1 MIFIFTNTSTNITFK
16 ISPIDPYKVYYMKKP
31 ISVLLINPWITDFA
45 AYNLWAEPLGLY
57 YIASILR
64 NAGAEVRLINCLHS
78 LTKKEPEPKN
88 NGSGKYLRRLIQK
101 PAPLRFVRRNYACY
115 GIGEDEFE
123 DRLKVIRAP
132 DAVLFTSHMTYWYP
146 GVFKAIDIVKR
157 VYGQRVPVVL
167 GGIYT
172 KLCRSHAFRFSGA
185 DFIFTENDLS
195 KLIPLLARITGKTL
209 FAHQR
214 LEAFADYP
222 EPDHR
227 MHEGYNYIAVLTGR
241 GCPFRCS
248 YCAAHL
254 LSSGISRKNIQSVV
268 QEIRTHTRILGVQN
282 VAFYDDALLAD
293 AEHHIIPIIERIA
306 ETVPGVSYHL
316 PNGVHAG
323 FVTARISRLFHTVGF
338 QTIRIGFETANREL
352 QKKTGQKTTNTEFRS
367 AVAALR
373 EAGFSKK
380 AIGTYIMA
388 GLPGQTAK
396 DVENSIDYVY
406 RAGASPYL
414 SYFSP
419 IPGTAIW
426 KDAAAHSPFPIEH
439 EPLLQNN
446 SVFILGNGQFSE
458 ATIQH
463 LKDSA
468 AALRNT
474 PS

>member
-1 MIFIFTNTSTNITFK
+1 
-16 ISPIDPYKVYYMKKP
+16 MKKP
-31 ISVLLINPWITDFA
+31 ISILLINPWITDFA

-64 NAGAEVRLINCLHS
+64 NAGAEVHFVNCLRS
-78 LTKKEPEPKN
+78 LTKKEPEPKQ
-88 NGSGKYLRRLIQK
+88 NGCGKYLRTVIEK

-115 GIGEDEFE
+115 GIDEDEFE
-123 DRLKVIRAP
+123 ERLKATQAP
-132 DAVLFTSHMTYWYP
+132 DAVLLTSHMTYWYP
-146 GVFKAIDIVKR
+146 GVFKTINIVKR
-157 VYGQRVPVVL
+157 VYGKRVPVVL

-172 KLCRSHAFRFSGA
+172 TLCRDHASRFSGA
-185 DFIFTENDLS
+185 DFIFTEKDLS
-195 KLIPLLARITGKTL
+195 KLIPLLTRITGKIL
-209 FAHQR
+209 FANQK
-214 LEAFADYP
+214 LEVFADYP

-248 YCAAHL
+248 YCAAPL
-254 LSSGISRKNIQSVV
+254 LNSGISRKSILSVV
-268 QEIRTHTRILGVQN
+268 QEIHTHTRILGAHN

-293 AEHHIIPIIERIA
+293 AEHHIIPIIEKTTEI
-306 ETVPGVSYHL
+306 VPGVSYHL

-323 FVTARISRLFHTVGF
+323 FVTARIARLFYAAGF

-352 QKKTGQKTTNTEFRS
+352 QNKTGKKTTNSEFRY
-367 AVAALR
+367 AVAVLR
-373 EAGFSKK
+373 EAGFSQK

-396 DVENSIDYVY
+396 DVENSIDFVY

-426 KDAAAHSPFPIEH
+426 KDAVEHSCFPVER

-446 SVFILGNGQFSE
+446 SVFILGNSQFSE
-458 ATIQH
+458 ATVQH

-468 AALRNT
+468 AALRKA

>member
-1 MIFIFTNTSTNITFK
+1 
-16 ISPIDPYKVYYMKKP
+16 MKKP
-31 ISVLLINPWITDFA
+31 ISILLINPWITDFA

-64 NAGAEVRLINCLHS
+64 NAGAEVQFINCLKS
-78 LTKKEPEPKN
+78 LTEKEPEPKK
-88 NGSGKYLRRLIQK
+88 NGCGKYLRRVIKK
-101 PAPLRFVRRNYACY
+101 PAPLHFVRRNYACY
-115 GIGEDEFE
+115 GMSEDEFE
-123 DRLKVIRAP
+123 NRLKVIQAP
-132 DAVLFTSHMTYWYP
+132 DAVLLTSHMTYWYP
-146 GVFKAIDIVKR
+146 GVFKAIEIVKR

-172 KLCRSHAFRFSGA
+172 RLCRSHASRFSGA
-185 DFIFTENDLS
+185 DFIFTDNNLS
-195 KLIPLLARITGKTL
+195 KLIPLLSRITKKPL
-209 FAHQR
+209 FTNQR
-214 LEAFADYP
+214 LDVFSDYP

-227 MHEGYNYIAVLTGR
+227 MHEEYNYIAVLTGR

-254 LSSGISRKNIQSVV
+254 LSSGISRRSIRSVV
-268 QEIRTHTRILGVQN
+268 QEIRTHTRMRGARN

-293 AEHHIIPIIERIA
+293 AERHIIPIIEKIS

-323 FVTARISRLFHTVGF
+323 FITARISGLLYEAGF

-352 QKKTGQKTTNTEFRS
+352 QEKTGRKTTNVEFKS
-367 AVAALR
+367 AVASLR
-373 EAGFSKK
+373 EAGFSQN

-396 DVENSIDYVY
+396 DVERSIDYVY

-426 KDAAAHSPFPIEH
+426 KDAAAQSPFSIDR

-446 SVFILGNGQFSE
+446 TVFILGNGQFSE
-458 ATIQH
+458 ETIQY

-468 AALRNT
+468 SSLRSS